1 MTILKPPV
9 LMASEPN
16 SALVT
21 LGLIIT
27 IVAVLLVVASIAA
40 FAIAT
45 REKSQL
51 KRPRQE
57 STPARASGDLGGEG
71 AHS

>member
-21 LGLIIT
+21 FGLIIT
-27 IVAVLLVVASIAA
+27 IVAVLLVVVSLTA

-45 REKSQL
+45 RD
-51 KRPRQE
+51 KRQSNRTRQE
-57 STPARASGDLGGEG
+57 SAPERASGDLGGEG
-71 AHS
+71 APT

>member
-21 LGLIIT
+21 FGLIIT
-27 IVAVLLVVASIAA
+27 ILAVLLVVASIVA

-45 REKSQL
+45 RETRQSNRTRQKSI
-51 KRPRQE
+51 PE
-57 STPARASGDLGGEG
+57 RASGDLGGEG
-71 AHS
+71 AHT